1 MFKIVTDKGIE
12 HSDTNEHD
20 VYLKRFGVPM
30 KPDRVIGLNI
40 TQGMRDCLKR
50 SQWNLEHTPLKGL
63 EMVYPFLVIEAKKER
78 HAPGFRSIERQTA
91 FPIRR
96 LLHVQ
101 DELRNKSLESRYEP
115 PLVWFFA
122 YQGEEW
128 RLYAGVLQSRTMS
141 VSPRMDQKEKLVSR
155 ATNRP
160 ISLNSDGLT

>member
-1 MFKIVTDKGIE
+1 MVTDTVIQ
-12 HSDTNEHD
+12 HSNTNEHD
-20 VYLKRFGVPM
+20 GYLKRCDVPM

-40 TQGMRDCLKR
+40 NEGMRDCLKR
-50 SQWNLEHTPLKGL
+50 SQWNLEHTPLKGI
-63 EMVYPFLVIEAKKER
+63 EMVYPFIVVEAKKER

-101 DELRNKSLESRYEP
+101 DELTNKFLESRYEP

-128 RLYAGVLQSRTMS
+128 RLYAGVLPSRTMPVSHS
-141 VSPRMDQKEKLVSR
+141 VDQKEALVSR
-155 ATNRP
+155 ASNRR
-160 ISLNSDGLT
+160 ISLSSDSIT

>member
-1 MFKIVTDKGIE
+1 MFKTVTEQVIM

-20 VYLKRFGVPM
+20 SYLKRIGVPM
-30 KPDRVIGLNI
+30 KPDRVIGLC
-40 TQGMRDCLKR
+40 TTPGMRDCVER
-50 SQWNLEHTPLKGL
+50 SQWNLEHSPVKGT
-63 EMVYPFLVIEAKKER
+63 EMVYPFLVVEAKKER

-101 DELRNKSLESRYEP
+101 DELRNKASGSCHEP

-128 RLYAGVLQSRTMS
+128 RLYAGVFQSRTMF
-141 VSPRMDQKEKLVSR
+141 VSSSMDQKEKIVSR
-155 ATNRP
+155 SP
-160 ISLNSDGLT
+160 I